1 MTKVIHHG
9 NEVDIT
15 YRNDVVFKK
24 TLGED
29 DEDSKKVLKFL
40 LYAITKKTFHNITVV
55 NSEML
60 GKFVFNKKNYLDLR
74 ATDDEGNFYQI
85 EMQQKNL
92 DEFQMK
98 RIQQYGY
105 RAITN
110 YLESGEKY
118 DKIKNVYQIILTTGR
133 FNGKLLSEYKQRED
147 NGHNMPHNLVTFYV
161 ISLPY
166 IEDIIT
172 ERQELSDLELMS
184 YVYQKEVDSD
194 IMKLANQ
201 RQKEVLKIMNK
212 KLNDLLSKYDV
223 LDEAIQDA
231 LYEQEQQGQKEYAR
245 NEGIQQGLQQGIKQG
260 VQQGLQQGMYQNL
273 KENVHKLIKRF
284 YHEDAN
290 WLDSCNMEQL
300 EKAFDLVFNQ
310 LPYQQ
315 FKEEILKNK

>member
-245 NEGIQQGLQQGIKQG
+245 NEGLQQGI
-260 VQQGLQQGMYQNL
+260 YQN
-273 KENVHKLIKRF
+273 
-284 YHEDAN
+284 
-290 WLDSCNMEQL
+290 
-300 EKAFDLVFNQ
+300 
-310 LPYQQ
+310 
-315 FKEEILKNK
+315 

>member
-212 KLNDLLSKYDV
+212 KLNDLLGKYDV

-245 NEGIQQGLQQGIKQG
+245 NEGLQQGI
-260 VQQGLQQGMYQNL
+260 YQNL

-284 YHEDAN
+284 YQEDAN